1 MDLEM
6 YNLKIKISEV
16 QEEIEELE
24 KELVEATGKEIEVLE
39 KEYIEEATGI
49 LNTSASRAPSM
60 IDIVLND
67 TQIAR
72 FKRVMDSDAARTVMA
87 LYSRVAGVFT
97 AVILEEWCTPWRMA
111 LSKLSDINSV
121 KDGQVGLQSPFGSFW
136 QDTASRRKE
145 EKLKKMINSFLVEAW
160 RIFKAVD
167 AKVEAGDEDKLLRAL
182 QESLEAGSNSTN
194 EEMYELAGQ
203 LRDKIGRSAE
213 RIDNAAREAL
223 KRRDEA
229 LADQKERDT
238 LSSFDASSGGMGA
251 SFFFAVVSYALKG
264 FEGKPQLLDATR
276 EFTLAYINNQGS
288 FSSSLLDFVNA
299 RKTVDGEDQGWAR
312 TGGNSKDEI
321 WLPWSQTLVSLQG
334 MNPTER
340 TSVWYLNEMC
350 EMWFEEA
357 LANPLP
363 LLGRGAFAF
372 MEAGDELENDEEL
385 FQSMVRDEGNP
396 RALQA
401 TQREHPFTLKV
412 VRESVGEENL
422 SDEETYIMCLDCV
435 SLSYTVG
442 ILGNVISFIT
452 QVLILST
459 LFSFL
464 LGGDIPEG
472 NISDIDTR
480 VTAMDMMSTPKP
492 NHDFFI
498 DFGYG
503 MAGLR
508 MIGRFLSNGH

>member
-6 YNLKIKISEV
+6 DNLKSKISEV
-16 QEEIEELE
+16 QEEIEVLE

-39 KEYIEEATGI
+39 KEYMEDDTGI
-49 LNTSASRAPSM
+49 INISASRAPSM
-60 IDIVLND
+60 IAIVPDN
-67 TQIAR
+67 TVVGR
-72 FKRVMDSDAARTVMA
+72 FVRVMDSDAARTVMA
-87 LYSRVAGVFT
+87 LYSRAAGVFT
-97 AVILEEWCTPWRMA
+97 AVLLEEWCSNWRTATSA
-111 LSKLSDINSV
+111 LSVINSSE
-121 KDGQVGLQSPFGSFW
+121 DLQAASQSPVGSFW
-136 QDTASRRKE
+136 QDTASRRRE

-167 AKVEAGDEDKLLRAL
+167 AKVEAGDEGSLLRAL
-182 QESLEAGSNSTN
+182 QESPEAESNSAS
-194 EEMYELAGQ
+194 EELYELAGQ
-203 LRDKIGRSAE
+203 LRDKIGRSSE

-229 LADQKERDT
+229 IADQKERDT
-238 LSSFDASSGGMGA
+238 LSSFDASSGGLGA
-251 SFFFAVVSYALKG
+251 SVVFAVMNYALKG

-288 FSSSLLDFVNA
+288 FSSSLIDFAFA

-312 TGGNSKDEI
+312 SGGNSKDEI

-350 EMWFEEA
+350 EMWFEQA

-363 LLGRGAFAF
+363 LLGKGAFAF
-372 MEAGDELENDEEL
+372 MEAGDELKNDDEL
-385 FQSMVRDEGNP
+385 FQSMVLDEGNP
-396 RALQA
+396 SALQA
-401 TQREHPFTLKV
+401 TQRENPFTLKN

-422 SDEETYIMCLDCV
+422 SDEETYITCLDCV

-442 ILGNVISFIT
+442 ILSNVFSFFT
-452 QVLILST
+452 QVLLLST

-464 LGGDIPEG
+464 NGGDIPEG

-480 VTAMDMMSTPKP
+480 VTTMDMMST
-492 NHDFFI
+492 NQDDFV
-498 DFGYG
+498 GYG

-508 MIGRFLSNGH
+508 MIGRFLTNDH